1 MTTLFLL
8 LVLITSIQS
17 FVFPLLPACNRQ
29 GPLQQQQQ
37 QQKQQQKQKRQ
48 HVAASNNLHLASESR
63 FNSLLLTCSLP
74 NQNTY
79 DDAPLLAL
87 NESSSRI
94 DAMALAESKKP
105 VGAYQITRPRW
116 YNKAEAAVIVLLV
129 QRLRLLDVRGV
140 EHMLEAT
147 DDFRKEDPVCT
158 RKMHAVDACYMSLRH
173 CSPSMLG
180 IPSCNIHTT
189 IYLVKSLPGIG

>member
-1 MTTLFLL
+1 MTTPLLLFLL
-8 LVLITSIQS
+8 LLATSVQG
-17 FVFPLLPACNRQ
+17 FVFPVLPACNRQ
-29 GPLQQQQQ
+29 GPLQHQQQHVTASN
-37 QQKQQQKQKRQ
+37 RQ
-48 HVAASNNLHLASESR
+48 HLPSESR
-63 FNSLLLTCSLP
+63 FNSLLPTYSLP
-74 NQNTY
+74 KQSAY

-94 DAMALAESKKP
+94 DATALAESKKP

-147 DDFRKEDPVCT
+147 DDFRKQDPVST
-158 RKMHAVDACYMSLRH
+158 RV
-173 CSPSMLG
+173 
-180 IPSCNIHTT
+180 
-189 IYLVKSLPGIG
+189 